1 MSGKWGLDVLGVVMA
16 GGDGER
22 LWPVSTRER
31 PKQFQDLL
39 GLGET
44 MLQSAARRLSED
56 CAASHVLVVT
66 SGRHVYIAAEQ
77 LGDASRKEVLG
88 EPRKCSTAP
97 CVALVTAWALRE
109 MPEAVMVVVPSDHY
123 IADERAYGEAVRRAV
138 EYASGHDSLVT
149 FGIPPRRAA
158 TEYGYVEM
166 GDEIERG
173 VRRVVRFRE
182 KPDAASAERFVRS
195 GAFLWNSGMFVWK
208 VASIASA
215 LRAHMPGLLELM
227 ETLPFGA
234 PREELTEEM
243 ERVYAGLSPESID
256 RGVMEKAEDV
266 VVLPASFGWSDVGT
280 WPALKE
286 LLPRDAQG
294 NGHRGVVEFVDCN
307 GVLAWVEKGEEA
319 RLEGLREC
327 IVALRGGRLLVREM
341 KKE

>member
-66 SGRHVYIAAEQ
+66 SGRHVDIAAEQ

-123 IADERAYGEAVRRAV
+123 IADERAYEEDVRRAV
-138 EYASGHDSLVT
+138 EYASSHDSLVT
-149 FGIPPRRAA
+149 LGIPPRRAA

-182 KPDAASAERFVRS
+182 KPDATTAERFVRS

-208 VASIASA
+208 VAAIALA

-234 PREELTEEM
+234 PRGVLTDEM
-243 ERVYAGLSPESID
+243 ERVYTALSPESID

-294 NGHRGVVEFVDCN
+294 NARRGVVEFVDCK
-307 GVLAWVEKGEEA
+307 GVVAWIEDGEEA
-319 RLEGLREC
+319 RLEGIREC

>member
-44 MLQSAARRLSED
+44 MLQSAARRLREG

-66 SGRHVYIAAEQ
+66 SGRHVNIAAEQ

-123 IADERAYGEAVRRAV
+123 IADERAYEEDVRRAV
-138 EYASGHDSLVT
+138 EYASSHDSLVT
-149 FGIPPRRAA
+149 LGIPPRRAA

-182 KPDAASAERFVRS
+182 KPDATTAERFVRS

-208 VASIASA
+208 VAAIALA

-234 PREELTEEM
+234 PREVLTEEM
-243 ERVYAGLSPESID
+243 ERVYTALSPESID
-256 RGVMEKAEDV
+256 RGVMEKAENV

-294 NGHRGVVEFVDCN
+294 NARRGVVEFVDCK
-307 GVLAWVEKGEEA
+307 GVVAWIEDGEEA
-319 RLEGLREC
+319 RLEGIREC

>member
-44 MLQSAARRLSED
+44 MLQSAARRLSEG
-56 CAASHVLVVT
+56 CAALHVLVVT
-66 SGRHVYIAAEQ
+66 SGRHVNIAAEQ

-123 IADERAYGEAVRRAV
+123 IADERAYEEDVRRAV
-138 EYASGHDSLVT
+138 EYASSHDSLVT
-149 FGIPPRRAA
+149 LGIPPRRAA

-166 GDEIERG
+166 GAEIERG

-182 KPDAASAERFVRS
+182 KPDAAAAERFVRS

-234 PREELTEEM
+234 PREVLTEEM
-243 ERVYAGLSPESID
+243 ERVYTVLSSESID

-286 LLPRDAQG
+286 LLPRDEQG
-294 NGHRGVVEFVDCN
+294 NARRGVVEFVDCK
-307 GVLAWVEKGEEA
+307 GVVAWVEDGEEA
-319 RLEGLREC
+319 RLEGIREC